1 MFTYYFISESF
12 SLKES
17 NIFQLDLQHYLK
29 TVKTKIADIR
39 EMREVA

>member
-1 MFTYYFISESF
+1 MLQYWFA
-12 SLKES
+12 LCKKAG
-17 NIFQLDLQHYLK
+17 DLFFLYLN